1 VAIAELQIVESPTVA
16 PFVVTPEPVLAD
28 TRFVESPANASFVIS
43 PELVL
48 VDPELRAVA
57 LRELER
63 STFVSGERF
72 GRALEEV
79 PRASMST
86 LRGVAAPDA
95 EDPSDTMAQA
105 TLSLRQAGGATDLL
119 RRYALRVSLFVNLFL
134 LGLFLASP
142 PWSPLQSLIS
152 SGNGDQAN
160 LEGSPSRPPDQPAA
174 VPAPRADSTAT
185 HMDSQLGVGGGG
197 RVRQVGAPRAA
208 RPSAATHPRDVAR
221 AMSVQSLPTRL
232 AEHALPTTRQPT
244 TTSEAAEH
252 RVLEFIRHSGALR
265 QFIDPLTKLVKTNV
279 VVRCTPT
286 MGRLGVSRAG
296 SFACVVWQHPRPMST
311 GVSVVYRARPGDR
324 FSISGPVRRA

>member
-1 VAIAELQIVESPTVA
+1 M
-16 PFVVTPEPVLAD
+16 
-28 TRFVESPANASFVIS
+28 ESPAGAPFVIS

-72 GRALEEV
+72 GRPLEEV

-86 LRGVAAPDA
+86 LRGAAAPDA
-95 EDPSDTMAQA
+95 EDPSTTMAQEA
-105 TLSLRQAGGATDLL
+105 PLSLRQAGGATGLL
-119 RRYALRVSLFVNLFL
+119 RMYVLRVSLFMNLFL
-134 LGLFLASP
+134 LALFLASP

-160 LEGSPSRPPDQPAA
+160 LEGLPSRPPDQPAA
-174 VPAPRADSTAT
+174 VPAPRADNAAT
-185 HMDSQLGVGGGG
+185 HTGKGHLGVGGGG
-197 RVRQVGAPRAA
+197 RVRQGGAPRVA

-221 AMSVQSLPTRL
+221 AMSVQSLPTQL
-232 AEHALPTTRQPT
+232 AEHALPTTRQAT

-252 RVLEFIRHSGALR
+252 RVLEFIRQSGALR
-265 QFIDPLTKLVKTNV
+265 QFIDPLTRLVKTNV
-279 VVRCTPT
+279 GVRCTPT
-286 MGRLGVSRAG
+286 MGRLGVSRAS

-311 GVSVVYRARPGDR
+311 GVSLLYRARPGDR
-324 FSISGPVRRA
+324 FSISGPVRRS